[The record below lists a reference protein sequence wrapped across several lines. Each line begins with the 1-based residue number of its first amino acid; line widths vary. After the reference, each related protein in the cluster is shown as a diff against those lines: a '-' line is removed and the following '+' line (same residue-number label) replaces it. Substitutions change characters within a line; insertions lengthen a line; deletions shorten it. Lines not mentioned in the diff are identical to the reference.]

1 MSKSVKQILSNLQ
14 NAIEALKKG
23 GEDNNNKI
31 DTKKERNQLAKLLAG
46 AEQEIGDLIEFE
58 TNKLDNQKLT
68 KAQRDEKAM
77 ILGNEYDEAKAK
89 INKVKS
95 SLIETA
101 PTTEE
106 YNFENNSF
114 QNIPNLKHLYPNGG
128 YDVKKYDLKNTSGY
142 GATIYDKNGKRIG
155 LRAYK
160 NDKTVYANSEFA
172 AKQLGLLSSKDQ
184 TGLFKG
190 VVKTMFALPTFG
202 NSLKGDLTPILQ
214 DLKDDEYYDANSNS
228 IYKWNKETNSF
239 SFLKEGDLS
248 KVLLSQP
255 FIDIDVLEELNV
267 SRYKTERG
275 KNKDNVNLDKAVDN
289 LTAEE

>member
-1 MSKSVKQILSNLQ
+1 MQNL
-14 NAIEALKKG
+14 
-23 GEDNNNKI
+23 
-31 DTKKERNQLAKLLAG
+31 
-46 AEQEIGDLIEFE
+46 
-58 TNKLDNQKLT
+58 
-68 KAQRDEKAM
+68 
-77 ILGNEYDEAKAK
+77 
-89 INKVKS
+89 
-95 SLIETA
+95 
-101 PTTEE
+101 
-106 YNFENNSF
+106 
-114 QNIPNLKHLYPNGG
+114 
-128 YDVKKYDLKNTSGY
+128 
-142 GATIYDKNGKRIG
+142 
-155 LRAYK
+155 
-160 NDKTVYANSEFA
+160 
-172 AKQLGLLSSKDQ
+172 LGLLSSKDQ

-190 VVKTMFALPTFG
+190 VVKTMLALPTFG
-202 NSLKGDLTPILQ
+202 NSLRGDLTPILQ